1 MSLTLYIDSNYLSP
15 YALSAFVALRKKGLP
30 FTTVPVDLQ
39 AGAHRTGAMSALSAT
54 LRVPTLSDGDFHL
67 SESSAIAEY
76 LEDSYPG
83 PRLYP
88 ADPKPRAK
96 AREIQAWIRSDLLPL
111 RMERSTE
118 GVFREVTPKPLS
130 EAAQA
135 AADKLIRAA
144 ERLLPQGAEHLFGE
158 WCIAD
163 TDLALMLQRLLRAGD
178 PVPERLAVYARG
190 QWQRPAVQAWLALG
204 RHVQEGK

>member
-1 MSLTLYIDSNYLSP
+1 MKLYVDANFLSP
-15 YALSAFVALRKKGLP
+15 YALSAYVALREKGLP
-30 FTTVPVDLQ
+30 FATVAVDLQ
-39 AGAHRTGAMSALSAT
+39 AGEHRTGPMSALSAT

-76 LEDSYPG
+76 LDEAYPG

-88 ADPKPRAK
+88 ADVKQKAK
-96 AREIQAWIRSDLLPL
+96 AREVQAWIRSDLLPL

-118 GVFREVTPKPLS
+118 VVFRQVTPPPLS
-130 EAAQA
+130 EAARA

-144 ERLLPQGAEHLFGE
+144 ERLLPPGAEQLFGE
-158 WCIAD
+158 WSIAD
-163 TDLALMLQRLLRAGD
+163 IDLALMLQRLLRAGD
-178 PVPERLAVYARG
+178 AVPDRLADYARG

-204 RHVQEGK
+204 RDSQEEQ

>member
-15 YALSAFVALRKKGLP
+15 YALSAFVALREKGLA
-30 FTTVPVDLQ
+30 FTTIPVDLQ

-54 LRVPTLSDGDFHL
+54 LRVPTLSDGEFHL

-76 LEDSYPG
+76 LEDAYPG

-88 ADPKPRAK
+88 GDPKHRAK

-118 GVFREVTPKPLS
+118 VVFREVTPPPLS

-135 AADKLIRAA
+135 AADKLLRGA
-144 ERLLPQGAEHLFGE
+144 ERLLPPGAAHLFGE
-158 WCIAD
+158 WCVAD

-178 PVPERLAVYARG
+178 KVPERLADYANA
-190 QWQRPAVQAWLALG
+190 QWQRAAVQEWVALG
-204 RHVQEGK
+204 RKSRGDQ

>member
-15 YALSAFVALRKKGLP
+15 YALSAFVALREKGLA
-30 FTTVPVDLQ
+30 FTTVPVNLQ

-54 LRVPTLSDGDFHL
+54 LRVPTLSDGEFHL

-76 LEDSYPG
+76 LDEAYPG

-88 ADPKPRAK
+88 ADPKQRAK
-96 AREIQAWIRSDLLPL
+96 AREIQAWIRSDLLPF

-118 GVFREVTPKPLS
+118 FVFLDVTATPLS
-130 EAAQA
+130 EAARA

-144 ERLLPQGAEHLFGE
+144 ERLLLPASAHLFGE

-163 TDLALMLQRLLRAGD
+163 TDLALMLQRLLRAWD
-178 PVPERLAVYARG
+178 TVPERLAVYANS
-190 QWQRPAVQAWLALG
+190 QWQRPAVQEWLALERISRG
-204 RHVQEGK
+204 AQ

>member
-1 MSLTLYIDSNYLSP
+1 MKLFVDANFLSP
-15 YALSAFVALRKKGLP
+15 YALSAYVALREKGLP
-30 FTTVPVDLQ
+30 FETVPVDLQ
-39 AGAHRTGAMSALSAT
+39 AGAHRTGAMSALSVT

-76 LEDSYPG
+76 LEDACPG

-88 ADPKPRAK
+88 ADPKHRAK

-118 GVFREVTPKPLS
+118 VVFREVTPPPLS
-130 EAAQA
+130 DAAQA
-135 AADKLIRAA
+135 AADKLVRAA
-144 ERLLPQGAEHLFGE
+144 ERLLPPGSAHLFGE

-178 PVPERLAVYARG
+178 AVPERLAVYANS
-190 QWQRPAVQAWLALG
+190 QWQRPAVQEWLALG
-204 RHVQEGK
+204 RNSRGVL